1 MLKTYLYVPEEINEE
16 IKQLANMQKV
26 TKASIIRAA
35 LKQGL
40 GAIKKQKM
48 SSARILLK
56 LAEIGKKYQPKGPK
70 DASTKIDKYLWSK
83 NWIKNE

>member
-1 MLKTYLYVPEEINEE
+1 MLKTYLYVPEEIDKE
-16 IKQLANMQKV
+16 IKNLAEIQKV
-26 TKASIIRAA
+26 SKAVIIRNA

-40 GAIKKQKM
+40 GAIKRQNM

-83 NWIKNE
+83 NWSRNE